1 MENLRIGR
9 QIIVISGEKHHFIGK
24 VVKIDENTV
33 DIKLNYGRI
42 VLTKKFDEIQLYTVQ
57 DDPIE
62 IFLDD
67 YPRNEIIGLSS
78 RELYG
83 YYENFCK
90 DHKCEPV
97 TILEFT
103 KSVNMILNLCTVE
116 KRVDGKK
123 YRVFSEVIA

>member
-1 MENLRIGR
+1 MENLRLGR
-9 QIIVISGEKHHFIGK
+9 QVIIISGEKHNFIGK
-24 VVKIDENTV
+24 IIKIDENTV
-33 DIKLNYGRI
+33 DIKLNYGEI
-42 VLTKKFDEIQLYTVQ
+42 ILTKKFDEIQLYTVQ

-67 YPRNEIIGLSS
+67 YPRTEIIGLPS
-78 RELYG
+78 REFYG

-103 KSVNMILNLCTVE
+103 KSVNRILNLCTVE

>member
-1 MENLRIGR
+1 MENLRINR
-9 QIIVISGEKHHFIGK
+9 QVVIVSGEKHHFIGK
-24 VVKIDENTV
+24 IIKIDENTIDV
-33 DIKLNYGRI
+33 KLNYLGI
-42 VLTKKFDEIQLYTVQ
+42 FLTKIFDEIKLYTEQ

-62 IFLDD
+62 MFLDD
-67 YPRNEIIGLSS
+67 YPRTEIIGLPS
-78 RELYG
+78 REFYG

-103 KSVNMILNLCTVE
+103 KSVNRILNLCTVE

>member
-1 MENLRIGR
+1 MENLRINR
-9 QIIVISGEKHHFIGK
+9 QVVIVLGEKKGFVGK
-24 VVKIDENTV
+24 IIKIDENTIDV
-33 DIKLNYGRI
+33 KLNYRGTL
-42 VLTKKFDEIQLYTVQ
+42 LTKKFDEIKLYTEQ

-62 IFLDD
+62 MFLDD
-67 YPRNEIIGLSS
+67 YPRTEIIGLPS
-78 RELYG
+78 REFYG
-83 YYENFCK
+83 YYENFCN

-103 KSVNMILNLCTVE
+103 KSVNRILNLFTVE

>member
-9 QIIVISGEKHHFIGK
+9 QVIIISDKKHHFIGK

-33 DIKLNYGRI
+33 DIKLNYGGI
-42 VLTKKFDEIQLYTVQ
+42 VLTKKFDEIKLYTEQ

-67 YPRNEIIGLSS
+67 YPRTEIIGFPS
-78 RELYG
+78 REFYG
-83 YYENFCK
+83 YYESFCK

-103 KSVNMILNLCTVE
+103 KSVNRILNLCTVE

>member
-1 MENLRIGR
+1 MENLRLDR
-9 QIIVISGEKHHFIGK
+9 QVVIVSGEKHNFIGK
-24 VVKIDENTV
+24 IVKINENTV
-33 DIKLNYGRI
+33 DIKLNYGGI
-42 VLTKKFDEIQLYTVQ
+42 VLTKNFDEIQLYTVQ
-57 DDPIE
+57 DDLIE

-67 YPRNEIIGLSS
+67 YPRTEIIGLPS
-78 RELYG
+78 REFYG

-116 KRVDGKK
+116 KRIDGKK
-123 YRVFSEVIA
+123 YRIFSEVI

>member
-1 MENLRIGR
+1 MERLILDR
-9 QIIVISGEKHHFIGK
+9 QVVIVSGEKHHFIGK
-24 VVKIDENTV
+24 VVKINENTV
-33 DIKLNYGRI
+33 DIKLNYGGI
-42 VLTKKFDEIQLYTVQ
+42 ILTKKFDEIQLYTVR

-67 YPRNEIIGLSS
+67 YPRTEIIGLPS
-78 RELYG
+78 REFYG

-103 KSVNMILNLCTVE
+103 KSVNRILNLCTVE

>member
-9 QIIVISGEKHHFIGK
+9 QVIIISGEKHHFIGK

-33 DIKLNYGRI
+33 GIKLNYDEI
-42 VLTKKFDEIQLYTVQ
+42 ILTKKFDEIQLYTVQ

-67 YPRNEIIGLSS
+67 YPRTEIIGLPS
-78 RELYG
+78 REFYG

-103 KSVNMILNLCTVE
+103 KSVNRILNLYTVE

-123 YRVFSEVIA
+123 YRVFSEVIT

>member
-1 MENLRIGR
+1 MENLRLGR
-9 QIIVISGEKHHFIGK
+9 QVIIISGEKYHFIGK
-24 VVKIDENTV
+24 VIKIDENTV
-33 DIKLNYGRI
+33 DIKLNYGGI

-67 YPRNEIIGLSS
+67 YPHNEIIGLPS

-83 YYENFCK
+83 YYENYCK
-90 DHKCEPV
+90 ENKTEPV

-103 KSVNMILNLCTVE
+103 KLVNKILNLCTVE
-116 KRVDGKK
+116 KRIDGKK
-123 YRVFSEVIA
+123 YRIFAEVV

>member
-1 MENLRIGR
+1 MENLRLGR
-9 QIIVISGEKHHFIGK
+9 QVIIISGEKHHFIGK

-33 DIKLNYGRI
+33 DIKLNYGGI

-67 YPRNEIIGLSS
+67 YPRTEIIGLPS
-78 RELYG
+78 REFYG
-83 YYENFCK
+83 YYEKYCK
-90 DHKCEPV
+90 ENKTEPV

-103 KSVNMILNLCTVE
+103 KLVNKILNLCTVE
-116 KRVDGKK
+116 KRIDGKK
-123 YRVFSEVIA
+123 YRIFAEVV

>member
-1 MENLRIGR
+1 MENLRLDR
-9 QIIVISGEKHHFIGK
+9 QVVIVSGEKHNFIGK
-24 VVKIDENTV
+24 IVKIDENTV
-33 DIKLNYGRI
+33 DIKLNYGGI

-67 YPRNEIIGLSS
+67 YPRSEIIGLPS
-78 RELYG
+78 REFYG

-116 KRVDGKK
+116 KRIDGKK
-123 YRVFSEVIA
+123 YRIFSEVIA